1 MCSQGRKTVVCFL
14 VNFSFLLQMSLLTQK
29 EMGWKGLKCEWALV
43 EFEFPELNMW
53 ASKPFDPF
61 PEPVVA

>member
-29 EMGWKGLKCEWALV
+29 EMGWKGLKCEWALA
-43 EFEFPELNMW
+43 EFEFPELNMQE
-53 ASKPFDPF
+53 SKPFHPF